1 MLKLKEIKKAYKK
14 TQALEGVSL
23 SLGPGVYALLGPNGA
38 GKSTMMNIITGN
50 LKPKSGQVLWK
61 GEDTEKLGRC
71 FRRILG
77 YAPQQQGLY
86 DVFTGR
92 RFLSYMAALKEI
104 PPSRAHAEIERT
116 AAAVNLT
123 AKLDKKL
130 STYSGGMKQRI
141 LIAQALLGAPEL
153 LVMDEPT
160 AGLDPKER
168 IRVRELL
175 AQEGKQKVV
184 LIATHVVSDVEGIAK
199 EMILL
204 KKGRIVAQGD
214 PADLIARFAPTG
226 TMEDVYLQLFG
237 EDETDG
243 QTYPR

>member
-1 MLKLKEIKKAYKK
+1 MLELKEIRKSYKK
-14 TQALEGVSL
+14 TQALDSVSL

-38 GKSTMMNIITGN
+38 GKSTMMNLITGI
-50 LKPKSGQVLWK
+50 LKPDGGQVLWK
-61 GEDTEKLGRC
+61 GEETEKLGRR

-86 DVFTGR
+86 DMFTGWW
-92 RFLSYMAALKEI
+92 FLSYMAALKEI
-104 PPSRAHAEIERT
+104 PKGRAGAEIERT
-116 AAAVNLT
+116 ATAVHLT
-123 AKLDKKL
+123 AELDKKL
-130 STYSGGMKQRI
+130 SAYSGGMKQRI
-141 LIAQALLGAPEL
+141 LIAQALLGSPEL

-204 KKGRIVAQGD
+204 KKGRIAAQGD
-214 PADLIARFAPTG
+214 PAELIEEYAPSC
-226 TMEDVYLQLFG
+226 TMEDVYLRLF
-237 EDETDG
+237 EKDETDG
-243 QTYPR
+243 QTDPK